1 MPFHEVSRMDAR
13 LEFVMLAS
21 AEGGNVRQLCGR
33 FGISP
38 TTGYK
43 WLERWRTAG
52 MAGLQEESRRPQH
65 SPSRSAAATEDA
77 VLSLR
82 TEHPAWGGRKIARR
96 LKDLGHKEVPAPS
109 TVTAI
114 LKRRGVELGTFGGG
128 HCAFTRF
135 ERTRPNELWQMDFK
149 GHVALQAG
157 RLHPLTVLDDH
168 SRFSVVLS
176 ACADERTETVKQ
188 QLVIAFRRYGLPEQL
203 ITDNGSPWG
212 DGPGSPFTPL
222 GVWLIEHGIRISHS
236 RPYHPQTMG
245 KDERFHR
252 SLKAEVLSGPS
263 FADLAAADR
272 AFERWRTVYNTQRP
286 HEALELAVPASRYQ
300 PSPRDYVET
309 CPSNMLP
316 ATSCDASSRV
326 VASASR
332 GAPSDSPRPSTARQS
347 PSGQPLRMASSTSS
361 SEIRRLRT
369 STSGP
374 STTGPKV
381 STMSPNTRPPS
392 PRSEQ
397 EGRVHQAACP
407 MLAASAAARCMP
419 FDISLVTALCSST
432 AAAVDVTYSL
442 TLWIAFLMVSRA
454 VRTSPEIPFRL
465 PISCSILSVA
475 CLA

>member
-1 MPFHEVSRMDAR
+1 MPFREVSRMDAR

-21 AEGGNVRQLCGR
+21 AEGANVRQLCGR

-43 WLERWRTAG
+43 WLERWRRAG
-52 MAGLQEESRRPQH
+52 PAGLLEQSRRPQH
-65 SPSRSAAATEDA
+65 SPSRSVAATEDA
-77 VLSLR
+77 VLSVR

-96 LKDLGHKEVPAPS
+96 LKDLGHTEVPAPS

-128 HCAFTRF
+128 QSAFTRF

-188 QLVIAFRRYGLPEQL
+188 QLTVAFRRYGLPEQL

-252 SLKAEVLSGPS
+252 SLKAEVLSGPA
-263 FADLAAADR
+263 FADLAAAER
-272 AFERWRTVYNTQRP
+272 AFERWRNVYNTQRP

-300 PSPRDYVET
+300 PSPRDYVEIVA
-309 CPSNMLP
+309 PFEYAPGDLVRRVQQGGHVSFLGRAVKLP
-316 ATSCDASSRV
+316 KAFRGKAVAFRPTIHDGVFDV
-326 VASASR
+326 VFRTQTITTIDIRPLDCRPESVHDVSEH
-332 GAPSDSPRPSTARQS
+332 PSTIS
-347 PSGQPLRMASSTSS
+347 P
-361 SEIRRLRT
+361 
-369 STSGP
+369 
-374 STTGPKV
+374 V
-381 STMSPNTRPPS
+381 
-392 PRSEQ
+392 
-397 EGRVHQAACP
+397 
-407 MLAASAAARCMP
+407 
-419 FDISLVTALCSST
+419 
-432 AAAVDVTYSL
+432 
-442 TLWIAFLMVSRA
+442 
-454 VRTSPEIPFRL
+454 
-465 PISCSILSVA
+465 
-475 CLA
+475 